1 MPIGERIKTLR
12 KEAKLDQDELGAKI
26 DVSGAAVGGYER
38 GIRKPSIDTLR
49 KLCHVFNVSSDYLLG
64 MSNDPNISAYG
75 DQKPVELE
83 KILYEQKQLLFEG
96 VQLSDLDKRRI
107 IDLVHLVFADS
118 RQKQNR
124 DQ

>member
-49 KLCHVFNVSSDYLLG
+49 KLCRVFNVSSDYLLG

-83 KILYEQKQLLFEG
+83 QLMDGQKQLLFEG
-96 VQLSDLDKRRI
+96 DELSDSEKSWI
-107 IDLVHLVFADS
+107 IDLLHLVLKDA
-118 RQKQNR
+118 RIQNNR
-124 DQ
+124 EL